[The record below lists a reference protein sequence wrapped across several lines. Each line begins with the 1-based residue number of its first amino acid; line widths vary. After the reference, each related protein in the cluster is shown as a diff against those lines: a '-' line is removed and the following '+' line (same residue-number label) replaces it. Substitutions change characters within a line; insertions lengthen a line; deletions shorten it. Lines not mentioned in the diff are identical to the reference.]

1 MATGQQVA
9 RVIDSQDEYYDLE
22 RMRAMKESAHEAW
35 ALDHGKKHTESEFYR
50 SFHEKYQT
58 GYLVYMDI
66 YVYGPGHGHTGCGCM
81 RDPWHMSILPESAI
95 IFFPHIYPTEFPL
108 DDAIQMELANSL
120 LKCEV
125 WPTGVSRGHMK
136 IDKVE
141 PGCIL
146 QARASPNESVATWVD
161 E

>member
-58 GYLVYMDI
+58 GYLVHMKI
-66 YVYGPGHGHTGCGCM
+66 MPRGHIGCGCL
-81 RDPWHMSILPESAI
+81 RDPWHKTVLNESAV

-108 DDAIQMELANSL
+108 DETIQLELANSL
-120 LKCEV
+120 LQCEV
-125 WPTGVSRGHMK
+125 WPTGMSRVDME
-136 IDKVE
+136 IRKVE
-141 PGCIL
+141 PGCIS
-146 QARASPNESVATWVD
+146 QARTSPNESVATLVA